1 MSDPNPEDQASRI
14 KEALFNGNKI
24 QAIKLYREQTG
35 QGLKESKDAV
45 EKLEDELRISSP
57 GQFKTSAKTGCFS
70 IIVVLVTVVIWKIV
84 F

>member
-57 GQFKTSAKTGCFS
+57 GQFKTPAKTGCLS
-70 IIVVLVTVVIWKIV
+70 VIVVFVSVVIWKIV
-84 F
+84 S